1 MSALP
6 RQEIIN
12 RRMPIVVFFLA
23 TISGLLLFAV
33 SRYQWLP
40 PEVQR
45 EFLLR
50 GQANV
55 SSVRRLPAERGLI
68 FDRQGQPLAFNTIE
82 YEIGVSPNLITR
94 DKRLDVARQLGV
106 ILQRDEYE
114 LLQLLNSNT
123 SWQLIARPV
132 SAQIGQ
138 QIADLNIFGLIINP
152 LSKRFYPQGE
162 LMSQV
167 LGFVIESNDNTR
179 GAMGVEGS
187 YNQTLAGRTLQEQV
201 SAIPFGLPSD
211 TKPTGQ
217 RGMSLVLTIDR
228 DIQFWV
234 EEELRRALEQT
245 GATRGTVIVMN
256 PRNGDIL
263 AMASLPSFD
272 PNNFI
277 RVSDPALLRNP
288 AISETYEPGSVMKVL
303 TIAAALE
310 QGVITRDWTYN
321 DQGVLTVGGIN
332 VRNWDRR
339 AYGLVDVTTLL
350 VDSLNVGAATVAMS
364 MGTDEFYSR
373 MRAFGIGQP
382 TRVDLTGE
390 EAGIMKV
397 PGDPDWSEANLATN
411 SYGQGLSVTPLQM
424 LTAVNAIANDG
435 LMMQPRI
442 VYQIIDGD
450 KVIDAQPSALGR
462 VISKQTADIVTEMM
476 VQVVEREG
484 GVARARV
491 NGYTIAGKTGTAEIP
506 SPTGYETGPNSSI
519 VTFVGFLPAD
529 DPHIS
534 VLIKLDRPNEYWGS
548 IVAAPVFRQVAE
560 RLVILLGIPNDQT
573 RQLLQADGGRV
584 NSGGR

>member
-462 VISKQTADIVTEMM
+462 VTSKQTADIVTEMM

-529 DPHIS
+529 DPQIS

-573 RQLLQADGGRV
+573 RQLLQAEGGRV

>member
-6 RQEIIN
+6 RQDIIN
-12 RRMPIVVFFLA
+12 SRMPIVIFFLA

-82 YEIGVSPNLITR
+82 YEIGVSPNLVTR
-94 DKRLDVARQLGV
+94 DRRLDVARQLGV
-106 ILQRDEYE
+106 ILQRDEFE
-114 LLQLLNSNT
+114 LLQLLNTNT

-132 SAQIGQ
+132 NAQIGQ

-162 LMSQV
+162 LMSAI

-187 YNQTLAGRTLQEQV
+187 YNQTLAGRTLQEEV
-201 SAIPFGLPSD
+201 SAIPFGLPTD

-234 EEELRRALEQT
+234 EEELRIAIAQT
-245 GATRGTVIVMN
+245 GATRGTIIVMN

-263 AMASLPSFD
+263 AMASLPTFD

-277 RVSDPALLRNP
+277 RVSDPNLLRNP
-288 AISETYEPGSVMKVL
+288 AVSEAYEPGSVSKVL
-303 TIAAALE
+303 TVAAALE
-310 QGVITRDWTYN
+310 QGVITREWTYN
-321 DQGVLTVGGIN
+321 DQGTLTVGGIN

-339 AYGLVDVTTLL
+339 AHGLVDTTTLL
-350 VDSLNVGAATVAMS
+350 VDSLNVGAATVAMA
-364 MGTDEFYSR
+364 MGTDEFYAR
-373 MRAFGIGQP
+373 MRAFGMGQA

-390 EAGIMKV
+390 EAGIMRV
-397 PGDPDWSEANLATN
+397 PGDSDWSESNLATN
-411 SYGQGLSVTPLQM
+411 SYGQGVTVTPLQM
-424 LTAVNAIANDG
+424 LTAINAIANDG

-450 KVIDAQPSALGR
+450 KVIDSQPSALGR

-476 VQVVEREG
+476 VQVVEHEG

-506 SPTGYETGPNSSI
+506 SPTGYETGANSSI

-529 DPHIS
+529 DPQIS
-534 VLIKLDRPNEYWGS
+534 ILIKLDRPNEYWGS
-548 IVAAPVFRQVAE
+548 IVAAPVFRQLAE
-560 RLVILLGIPNDQT
+560 RLVILMGIPNDQT
-573 RQLLQADGGRV
+573 RLLLQAEGGRIS
-584 NSGGR
+584 SGGR